1 MARLPPFISLR
12 ALEAAARHKSY
23 SRAASELH
31 VTHGAVSHQIRR
43 LEEEL
48 GCVLFKREGNVMEP
62 TAAALKLSAKVSQ
75 AMKLMQTAVDSVAIE
90 ASAGPLVISA
100 EPGFARLWLAPRFAR
115 LREETG
121 EAEIEIRLEE
131 RKADLAREGVD
142 AAIRHGRGEWP
153 DLEAIVLF
161 QERLFPVCSPEFA
174 AAHKIKRPA
183 DLFNAPLLRHTVW
196 QWRPWFLSLGI
207 DPPAELGGMMF
218 DDTAFMLD
226 AAARGLGVALARSS
240 LAGPDLA
247 SGRLVQPLSEEIPG
261 DWGYYFVWSADC
273 ARQKRVFRLR
283 DWLVAEAAHAEM
295 GN

>member
-1 MARLPPFISLR
+1 MARLPPFIALR

-43 LEEEL
+43 LEEDL
-48 GCVLFKREGNVMEP
+48 GCTLFRREGNVMEP
-62 TAAALKLSAKVSQ
+62 TPSALRLSGKISQ
-75 AMKLMQTAVDSVAIE
+75 AMRLLQTAVDSVTAE

-115 LREETG
+115 LREDTG

-131 RKADLAREGVD
+131 RKADLARDGVD
-142 AAIRHGRGEWP
+142 AAIRHGAGEWP
-153 DLEAIVLF
+153 DVEATVLF
-161 QERLFPVCSPEFA
+161 KERLFPVCSPEFQA
-174 AAHKIKRPA
+174 IHRIERPV
-183 DLFNAPLLRHTVW
+183 DLFRTPLLRHTFW

-207 DPPAELGGMMF
+207 DPPAEQGGMVF

-247 SGRLVQPLSEEIPG
+247 AGRLVQPLSEEIAG
-261 DWGYYFVWSADC
+261 DWGYYFVWRADG

-283 DWLVAEAAHAEM
+283 DWLVEEAARAEA
-295 GN
+295 GT